1 MLTNCSAQWGMGI
14 VDCVG
19 LYNCLLLQLIE
30 SGPLVR
36 IVFPVLFVSVCSC
49 WDLYTP
55 QLMTAFHLWPSEFIF
70 MRWFPIIGPI
80 YYLLG
85 AEPQFSW
92 VRTINLVQGSSC
104 REDEVQ
110 LWVSLSAGGGPV
122 TRCSDPWS
130 RGQVASVGTAHWNYS
145 WTLGALSFHSHA

>member
-80 YYLLG
+80 YYLLV

-110 LWVSLSAGGGPV
+110 LWVVCTPWFPSLLVVAWWPGAV
-122 TRCSDPWS
+122 TRDHGDRSPVW
-130 RGQVASVGTAHWNYS
+130 ALHTE
-145 WTLGALSFHSHA
+145 TLAGH